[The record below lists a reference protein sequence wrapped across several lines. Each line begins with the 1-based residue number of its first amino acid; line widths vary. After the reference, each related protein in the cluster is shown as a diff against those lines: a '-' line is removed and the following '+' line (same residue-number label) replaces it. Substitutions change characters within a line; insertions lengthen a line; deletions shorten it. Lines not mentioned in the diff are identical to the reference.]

1 MTTTTAPDPTPSD
14 ACGPDGG
21 CALVAPTGARAG
33 QPAMVVP
40 GAMEALQALGA
51 AIATTG
57 LPART
62 IALVNL
68 RVSQINGCGVC
79 LLGDLKAAH
88 AHGITDEQLIT
99 VAGWREAPLF
109 PAAERAALALAET
122 MTRMADRADAV
133 PDDVWAAA
141 AAEYDEVA
149 LAGLTLAIANI
160 NVWNRLNVA
169 TAQVAGTYEW

>member
-1 MTTTTAPDPTPSD
+1 MTTTTAPTPTD

-21 CALVAPTGARAG
+21 CALVAPASPRGG

-40 GAMEALQALGA
+40 GAMEALQGLGA
-51 AIATTG
+51 AIAATG

-79 LLGDLKAAH
+79 LLGDLEAAR

-109 PAAERAALALAET
+109 TAAERAALALAEA
-122 MTRMADRADAV
+122 MTRMADRPDAV
-133 PDDVWAAA
+133 PDEVWTAA
-141 AAEYDEVA
+141 AAEYDEVG
-149 LAGLTLAIANI
+149 LAALTLAIANI